1 MYRKHWHLSCLRTMT
16 GSRDGIVV
24 IAHISHLRGRGA
36 GHEWVKLDVGSL
48 LCSKRF
54 FSMFSGFPLSQ
65 MQDLPEN
72 HFWVSGASWVN
83 INNYNATL
91 KEKNQELSEQV
102 NNLFKEI
109 HQLKEH
115 NTEHSSSPDH
125 DQCRINRSNFAV
137 FWWCAWWVSNL
148 PSRCG

>member
-1 MYRKHWHLSCLRTMT
+1 
-16 GSRDGIVV
+16 
-24 IAHISHLRGRGA
+24 
-36 GHEWVKLDVGSL
+36 
-48 LCSKRF
+48 
-54 FSMFSGFPLSQ
+54 MFSGFPLSQ

-115 NTEHSSSPDH
+115 NTERSSSPDH

-137 FWWCAWWVSNL
+137 F
-148 PSRCG
+148 